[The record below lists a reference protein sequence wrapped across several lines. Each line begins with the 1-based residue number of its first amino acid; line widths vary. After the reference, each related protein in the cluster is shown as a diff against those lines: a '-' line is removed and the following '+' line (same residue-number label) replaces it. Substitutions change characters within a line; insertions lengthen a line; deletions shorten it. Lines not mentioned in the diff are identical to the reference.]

1 MKVLQSNV
9 VETTLLRLANGADT
23 KQSKTVVLGKQV
35 VKPLVQVSHKSKIA
49 RLVLNEMSSLRVS
62 NATDDVYDAYYRAT
76 IRNAL
81 ANQSAAKECVQL
93 GSSFKPEFANISM
106 YGFCQTLMDA
116 ICWSARNPVIMA
128 KEEELEDE
136 LKRNGVSKS
145 TEVAEEVGLDQSD
158 IGGDVEYC
166 FKKLSV
172 ILSQISSKL
181 KFYNVTELYMFAP
194 SIRDAVT
201 GEYSTPFATNEWD
214 EALSLMD
221 ETTER
226 RKADRAAEAE
236 LTEDDIGSYDPEGMG
251 ASIDHSQAVE
261 DIALK
266 DVEFKSALEKRKV
279 TARKTI
285 KHGAVSA

>member
-35 VKPLVQVSHKSKIA
+35 VKPLVQVTHKQKIA
-49 RLVLNEMSSLRVS
+49 RLILNEMSSLRVS
-62 NATDDVYDAYYRAT
+62 NATDDVYDAYYRAS

-81 ANQSAAKECVQL
+81 ANQKAAKECVQL
-93 GSSFKPEFANISM
+93 GSSFKPEFANISF
-106 YGFCQTLMDA
+106 YGFGQTIMDA
-116 ICWSARNPVIMA
+116 VCWSARNPQQMA
-128 KEEELEDE
+128 KEEDLLDA
-136 LKRNGVSKS
+136 LSQNGISKS
-145 TEVAEEVGLDQSD
+145 TDAAEEIGLDQSD
-158 IGGDVEYC
+158 IAGDVEFV
-166 FKKLSV
+166 FKSMSVTLSN
-172 ILSQISSKL
+172 IGSKL
-181 KFYNVTELYMFAP
+181 KMYNTQELYMFAP
-194 SIRDAVT
+194 SVRDAVT
-201 GEYSTPFATNEWD
+201 GEWSTPFATNEWD
-214 EALSLMD
+214 EALNLMN
-221 ETTER
+221 ETVER
-226 RKADRAAEAE
+226 LKAGDLADE

-251 ASIDHSQAVE
+251 ASVDHSQEVE